1 MFVSGFT
8 IARNVIKYDYP
19 IKEAILSILPIVDEM
34 IVLVGNSEDDT
45 ENYIRSIDNPK
56 IKIFNSVWDDKLR
69 EGGRVLADETNKAFA
84 KINPKADWAFYIQA
98 DECVHEKYHDSIKQT
113 LLKYRKN
120 KSIDGLLF
128 NYTHFYGSYDYVATS
143 RSFYKKEIRII
154 RNDKN
159 ILSHG
164 DAQGFRFRN
173 GSKLHVKQIDANIF
187 HYGWVKHPMKMTEK
201 VKGFHKMWH
210 SDDWIES
217 QQSLNNEWD
226 YNLVEKAEIYKETHP
241 NVMLERIKSQNW
253 NFEFDQ
259 SKVKVSF
266 KNKII
271 YFFEKY
277 LGYSIA
283 EYKNYILLK

>member
-19 IKEAILSILPIVDEM
+19 IKEAILSLLPLVDEM
-34 IVLVGNSEDDT
+34 IVLVGKSDDDT
-45 ENYIRSIDNPK
+45 ERYIQSIESPK
-56 IKIFNSVWDDKLR
+56 IKIYHSVWDDSLR
-69 EGGRVLADETNKAFA
+69 DGGNVLADETNKAFRL
-84 KINPKADWAFYIQA
+84 INPKADWAFYIQA
-98 DECVHEKYHDSIKQT
+98 DECVHEKYYETIKDSM
-113 LLKYRKN
+113 LMYRKN

-154 RNDKN
+154 RNNKN
-159 ILSHG
+159 ILSFK
-164 DAQGFRFRN
+164 DAQGFRMRN
-173 GSKLHVKQIDANIF
+173 GSKLHVKQVDANIF

-210 SDDWIES
+210 SDDWIEN
-217 QQSLNNEWD
+217 QESLNTEWD
-226 YNLVEKAEIYKETHP
+226 YNLVERVEKYIHTHP
-241 NVMLERIKSQNW
+241 KVMLDRIQMKNW
-253 NFEFDQ
+253 KFDFDP
-259 SKVKVSF
+259 SKVKVSL

-271 YFFEKY
+271 YFIEKH

-283 EYKNYILLK
+283 EYKNYILLR